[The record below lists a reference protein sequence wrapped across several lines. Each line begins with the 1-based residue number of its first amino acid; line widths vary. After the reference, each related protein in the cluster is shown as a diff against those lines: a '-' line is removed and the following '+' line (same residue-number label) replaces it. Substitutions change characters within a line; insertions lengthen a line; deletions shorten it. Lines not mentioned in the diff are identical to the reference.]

1 MDVLISGAGIA
12 GPALAHWLTRFGISA
27 VVVERAPSLRAGGQA
42 VDFRGEAHLSVLRRM
57 GVLDAV
63 KAARTSPRDMVFR
76 DTAGRERARL
86 PGSFTAG
93 DVEILRGDLSR
104 LLYEHTAADVEYVFG
119 DWITSLHDDGAGVDV
134 TFAHGQSRR
143 FDFVVGADGMRSGVR
158 RLVFPEYRPKFQ
170 GYYFAI
176 WDADGDDHDLTC
188 SPGVLTA
195 PGWLMYKSSVPPEL
209 MPEEIV
215 ASGVYFDSISQVRMP
230 SVSSGRVTLIGDAG
244 YGSTLGGMGTGLAVV
259 SAYVLAGEMAAGGDA
274 FARYEA
280 LIGPYARGCQGN
292 PGPFLAPG
300 SRLGMWMRDRMFA
313 LLPKMPLVA
322 RTDMRAATAITL
334 PEYGAVPRAPR

>member
-12 GPALAHWLTRFGISA
+12 GPALAHWLSRHGFSVT
-27 VVVERAPSLRAGGQA
+27 VVERASTLRSGGQA

-63 KAARTSPRDMVFR
+63 LERQTSPRDMVFR
-76 DTAGRERARL
+76 GIDGRERSRL
-86 PGSFTAG
+86 PASFTAG
-93 DVEILRGDLSR
+93 EVEILRGDLSR
-104 LLYEHTAADVEYVFG
+104 LLYELSAADAEYVFG

-134 TFAHGQSRR
+134 TFARGRSRR
-143 FDFVVGADGMRSGVR
+143 FDFVIGADGMRSAVR
-158 RLVFPEYRPKFQ
+158 RLVFPSYRPKFQ

-176 WDADGDDHDLTC
+176 WDADGDDRDLVCT
-188 SPGVLTA
+188 PGTLTA
-195 PGWLMYKSSVPPEL
+195 PGWFMFKSSVPPEL
-209 MPEEIV
+209 MPDALV
-215 ASGVYFDSISQVRMP
+215 APGIYFDSISQVRMP
-230 SVSSGRVTLIGDAG
+230 TVSSGRVTLIGDAG

-292 PGPFLAPG
+292 PGPFLAPAT
-300 SRLGMWMRDRMFA
+300 RLGMWVRDRMFG
-313 LLPKMPLVA
+313 LLPKMPVFA
-322 RTDMRAATAITL
+322 RMDLRAATAIKL
-334 PEYGAVPRAPR
+334 PDYAPVR

>member
-12 GPALAHWLTRFGISA
+12 GPALAHWLARFGFS
-27 VVVERAPSLRAGGQA
+27 VTVVERASSLRSGGQA

-63 KAARTSPRDMVFR
+63 RAARTSPRDMVFR
-76 DTAGRERARL
+76 GLDGRERSRL
-86 PGSFTAG
+86 PASFTAG
-93 DVEILRGDLSR
+93 EVEIVRGDLSR
-104 LLYEHTAADVEYVFG
+104 LLYELSADGAEYVFG

-134 TFAHGQSRR
+134 TFARGPSRR
-143 FDFVVGADGMRSGVR
+143 FDFVIGADGMRSAVR

-176 WDADGDDHDLTC
+176 WDADGDDRDLTC
-188 SPGVLTA
+188 SPGLLTA
-195 PGWLMYKSSVPPEL
+195 PGWLMYKSSIPPDL
-209 MPEEIV
+209 MPYEVI
-215 ASGVYFDSISQVRMP
+215 APGVYFDSISQVRMP
-230 SVSSGRVTLIGDAG
+230 AVSSGRVTLIGDAG
-244 YGSTLGGMGTGLAVV
+244 YGSTLGGMGTGLAIV

-292 PGPFLAPG
+292 PGPFLAPAT
-300 SRLGMWMRDRMFA
+300 RLGMWVRDRMFG
-313 LLPKMPLVA
+313 LLPKMPMVA
-322 RTDMRAATAITL
+322 RMDMRAATAIKL
-334 PEYGAVPRAPR
+334 PEYSPVR

>member
-12 GPALAHWLTRFGISA
+12 GPALAHWLTRFGFTA
-27 VVVERAPSLRAGGQA
+27 TVVERAPSPRAGGQA

-63 KAARTSPRDMVFR
+63 LAARTTPRDMVFR
-76 DTAGRERARL
+76 GVDGRERARL

-104 LLYEHTAADVEYVFG
+104 LLHDLTAADVEYVFG
-119 DWITSLHDDGAGVDV
+119 DSITALHDDGAGVDV
-134 TFAHGQSRR
+134 TFTHGRPRR
-143 FDFVVGADGMRSGVR
+143 FDFVIGADGMRSGVR
-158 RLVFPEYRPKFQ
+158 RLVFPSYRPKFQ

-176 WDADGDDHDLTC
+176 WDAEGDDHDLTC
-188 SPGVLTA
+188 SPGVLSA

-209 MPEEIV
+209 MPEELV
-215 ASGVYFDSISQVRMP
+215 APGIYFDSISQVRMP

-259 SAYVLAGEMAAGGDA
+259 SAYVLAGELAAGGDA

-300 SRLGMWMRDRMFA
+300 TRLGMWVRDRMFG
-313 LLPKMPLVA
+313 LLPKMPMVA
-322 RTDMRAATAITL
+322 RFDVKAATAIKL
-334 PEYGAVPRAPR
+334 PEYAPVR

>member
-12 GPALAHWLTRFGISA
+12 GPALAHWLARFGFSPT
-27 VVVERAPSLRAGGQA
+27 VVERAPSLRPGGQA

-63 KAARTSPRDMVFR
+63 LAARTSPRDMVFR
-76 DTAGRERARL
+76 DADGRERCRL
-86 PGSFTAG
+86 FASFTAG
-93 DVEILRGDLSR
+93 DVEIPRGDLSR
-104 LLYEHTAADVEYVFG
+104 LLHEASAADAEYVFG

-134 TFAHGQSRR
+134 TFAHGRSRR

-158 RLVFPEYRPKFQ
+158 RLVFPSYRPKFQ

-176 WDADGDDHDLTC
+176 WDEDGDERDFVC
-188 SPGVLTA
+188 APGTISA
-195 PGWLMYKSSVPPEL
+195 PGWLMFRSPVPPEL
-209 MPEEIV
+209 MPDAVV
-215 ASGVYFDSISQVRMP
+215 APDVYFDAISQVRMP
-230 SVSSGRVTLIGDAG
+230 TVSSGRVTLIGDAG

-292 PGPFLAPG
+292 PGPFLAPAT
-300 SRLGMWMRDRMFA
+300 RLGMWARDRAFG
-313 LLPKMPLVA
+313 LLPKVPAFA
-322 RTDMRAATAITL
+322 RTDLRAATAIKL
-334 PEYGAVPRAPR
+334 PEYAPAR

>member
-1 MDVLISGAGIA
+1 MHGRTDLGSGIA
-12 GPALAHWLTRFGISA
+12 GPALAHWLTRFGFSP
-27 VVVERAPSLRAGGQA
+27 VVVERAPSLRDGGQA

-63 KAARTSPRDMVFR
+63 LAAQTTPRDMVFR
-76 DTAGRERARL
+76 GVDGRERARL
-86 PGSFTAG
+86 PASFTAG

-104 LLYEHTAADVEYVFG
+104 LLYELTASDVEYVFG
-119 DWITSLHDDGAGVDV
+119 DWITALHDDGAGVDV
-134 TFAHGQSRR
+134 TFAHGTSRR
-143 FDFVVGADGMRSGVR
+143 FDFVIGADGMRSGVR

-176 WDADGDDHDLTC
+176 WDAEGDDRDLTC
-188 SPGVLTA
+188 SPGVLTS
-195 PGWLMYKSSVPPEL
+195 PGWLLYKSPIPPEL
-209 MPEEIV
+209 MPDEVV
-215 ASGVYFDSISQVRMP
+215 AQGVYFDSISQVRMP

-274 FARYEA
+274 FARYETR
-280 LIGPYARGCQGN
+280 IGPYARGSQGN

-300 SRLGMWMRDRMFA
+300 SRLGMWVRDRMFG
-313 LLPKMPLVA
+313 LLPKMPVFA
-322 RTDMRAATAITL
+322 RMDLRAATAITL
-334 PEYGAVPRAPR
+334 PEYATVR